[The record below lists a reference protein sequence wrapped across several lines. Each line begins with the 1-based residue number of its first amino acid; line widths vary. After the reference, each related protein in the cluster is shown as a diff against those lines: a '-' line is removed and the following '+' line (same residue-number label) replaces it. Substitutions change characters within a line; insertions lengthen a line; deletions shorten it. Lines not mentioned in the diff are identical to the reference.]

1 MSNAI
6 YGFSNVAYTQCV
18 LNKAYA
24 ACAIAIFNIVSESID
39 DREGDG
45 RVREGER
52 QSVQRV
58 LCNSCIYLYTYICMC
73 LCLCTIDLKLL
84 RRHIINCLWKW
95 AWQGAVGRGRADL
108 QDNECVNLSQLI
120 PLNRFGCACCSRKC
134 CWRWEECRVE
144 GSIAESRVEAAV
156 KSLSTCCCNW
166 CANGGH

>member
-52 QSVQRV
+52 QSVQRL
-58 LCNSCIYLYTYICMC
+58 LCNVHIHIYVCVFAYI
-73 LCLCTIDLKLL
+73 
-84 RRHIINCLWKW
+84 
-95 AWQGAVGRGRADL
+95 Q
-108 QDNECVNLSQLI
+108 
-120 PLNRFGCACCSRKC
+120 
-134 CWRWEECRVE
+134 
-144 GSIAESRVEAAV
+144 SI
-156 KSLSTCCCNW
+156 
-166 CANGGH
+166 